1 MQALPLFVRASEG
14 RVLMPHV
21 PALVSETGPSESHS
35 ILTLTEC
42 RQTGS
47 PVHWPIQN
55 QSCHIMSLR
64 SWRSSWCWRSRAPIR
79 TNSCCVC
86 WPGSGV
92 CNCSS
97 EWASVK
103 MMFKLSPRP
112 QWCRSLLLQDR
123 NRLYKNEAN
132 GKPGGASVFADCEL
146 EASCHGGAPIMPFA
160 LISLKILQKPLLLSD
175 PCLTDGLS
183 PLLLCSG
190 YI

>member
-1 MQALPLFVRASEG
+1 MDQTWRTMLRKWELSIFRAWTSISKETQNVCFSVQALPLSVRASEG

-64 SWRSSWCWRSRAPIR
+64 SWRSSWCWRSQAPIR

-97 EWASVK
+97 EWTSVK

-132 GKPGGASVFADCEL
+132 GKPGEHL
-146 EASCHGGAPIMPFA
+146 Y
-160 LISLKILQKPLLLSD
+160 LQ
-175 PCLTDGLS
+175 TVN
-183 PLLLCSG
+183 
-190 YI
+190 